1 MLVLTLFST
10 SACAPC
16 LPPLCAPD
24 GLSLLQCVDTEVLEL
39 AIKHT
44 QHGTAALKGN
54 CPECGISESQLREV
68 KAYWDKFFKAEESD
82 CRAGTAILQ
91 VAAVHMR
98 KCKAESCLI
107 A

>member
-1 MLVLTLFST
+1 MSYSFF
-10 SACAPC
+10 CASV
-16 LPPLCAPD
+16 
-24 GLSLLQCVDTEVLEL
+24 GISLLQRVDAEVLEL

-44 QHGTAALKGN
+44 QHGTVALKGN

-68 KAYWDKFFKAEESD
+68 KAYWDKFFKAGESD
-82 CRAGTAILQ
+82 CHEGTAILQ